1 MLTSKA
7 LSNFGQAIVDTARA
21 NLKSSGKVSTGN
33 LYRSLDWSIDVSKE
47 TKFTLEIEMA
57 DYGEIID
64 KGINGTEVSH
74 GSPFSYTNKRPPSS
88 AFDGWSVRKG
98 IAPRD
103 SKGKFLKRKSLSYI
117 IAKSVFEKG
126 IKPSFFF
133 TKAFNKEFN
142 SLPDEV
148 AFAYSE
154 DIENIIEE
162 SLRNN

>member
-7 LSNFGQAIVDTARA
+7 LSNFGQAVVDTARA

-33 LYRSLDWSIDVSKE
+33 LYRSLDWSLKVSKD
-47 TKFTLEIEMA
+47 TKMILEIEMA

-64 KGINGTEVSH
+64 KGINGTKVNH

-103 SKGKFLKRKSLSYI
+103 SKGRFLKRKSLSYI
-117 IAKSVFEKG
+117 IAKSVFENG
-126 IKPSFFF
+126 IKPSLFF
-133 TKAFNKEFN
+133 TKAFNKEFQ
-142 SLPDEV
+142 SLPDDV

-154 DIENIIEE
+154 DIEKIIKE
-162 SLRNN
+162 SFRKN

>member
-133 TKAFNKEFN
+133 TKAFNTEFN